1 MFLISRK
8 KGVKKSDCG
17 KTFTTDILQVGG
29 EYINKETKI
38 EEVDYNYLKQMLKD
52 MFSKVHVE
60 FEDLMVLLL
69 NIKWDNL
76 SSFVEPR

>member
-1 MFLISRK
+1 M
-8 KGVKKSDCG
+8 
-17 KTFTTDILQVGG
+17 QVGG

-60 FEDLMVLLL
+60 FENLLVLTAEYFLTRRLLRRMTSHDLYKKVR
-69 NIKWDNL
+69 
-76 SSFVEPR
+76 SF